1 MKIKLKNIDKA
12 KEINIVVA
20 MKREATALIKYWG
33 LKPSNISKKIFLN
46 KEKKINLLISGIG
59 KNNAE
64 EGTIFLAEI
73 TRKKSFFFIFYENSN
88 FHFVFLGDDVPPP
101 SHLFPG
107 CAQHT
112 HRGTRKDPRVYM

>member
-46 KEKKINLLISGIG
+46 KEK
-59 KNNAE
+59 
-64 EGTIFLAEI
+64 
-73 TRKKSFFFIFYENSN
+73 
-88 FHFVFLGDDVPPP
+88 
-101 SHLFPG
+101 
-107 CAQHT
+107 
-112 HRGTRKDPRVYM
+112 

>member
-1 MKIKLKNIDKA
+1 MKTKLKNMDKT

-20 MKREATALIKYWG
+20 MKREAAALIKYWG

-64 EGTIFLAEI
+64 EGTIFLAEN
-73 TRKKSFFFIFYENSN
+73 KKKFI
-88 FHFVFLGDDVPPP
+88 
-101 SHLFPG
+101 LFKYWN
-107 CAQHT
+107 C
-112 HRGTRKDPRVYM
+112 RSSRF